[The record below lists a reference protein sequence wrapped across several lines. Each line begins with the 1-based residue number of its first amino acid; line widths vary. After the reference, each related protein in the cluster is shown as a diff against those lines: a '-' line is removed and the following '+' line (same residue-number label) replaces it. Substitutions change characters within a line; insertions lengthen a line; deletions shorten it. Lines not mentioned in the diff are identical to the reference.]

1 MTESADGPHLQITF
15 SPKPEYVRTVRHAVA
30 ALARLNG
37 VSEDLVE
44 DIKLAV
50 SEACTNAVQVNA
62 DLAPPEQVEVRASA
76 DLEAMVIEVLDRGP
90 DPMHA
95 VLGSPL
101 DLDTEDLPFDKLL
114 SLPVI
119 RGLVDEVAVTP
130 RDGGG
135 AQVRMAVSV
144 QTPR

>member
-1 MTESADGPHLQITF
+1 MTDSAEEPQLQIAF
-15 SPKPEYVRTVRHAVA
+15 PPRPEYVRTVRHTVA

-50 SEACTNAVQVNA
+50 SEACTNAVQINA
-62 DLAPPEQVEVRASA
+62 DLGEPERVEVRASA
-76 DLEAMVIEVLDRGP
+76 DLDAMVIEVLDRGP

-95 VLGSPL
+95 VLGSPV

-135 AQVRMAVSV
+135 AQVRMAVSLDG
-144 QTPR
+144 PR